1 MKRLKIFGIS
11 AALLLAGISL
21 LSADETPVA
30 PTRESIIQ
38 RMEEAEKNIQSVSFS
53 FTQDIVY
60 NLTNEK
66 QTNRGEINF
75 RKPRKLHV
83 RQFNPIEQIIVS
95 NGKKVWIYTP
105 TYGQVVIDNWKKWIK
120 NTMVPSSMFD
130 FTGTNWAEMQK
141 QYSFTYDGDEDGA
154 YVMTL
159 SPLAAGGWRM
169 KFWIDT
175 ATLMPVKAV
184 LYGDSITVTTR
195 TANYTLN
202 PDIDAKIFDFKTPEG
217 VEVLTLP

>member
-1 MKRLKIFGIS
+1 MT
-11 AALLLAGISL
+11 AVLLLSL
-21 LSADETPVA
+21 PLFAADAAPSAVTAETL
-30 PTRESIIQ
+30 IQ
-38 RMEEAEKNIQSVSFS
+38 RMVTAEKDIRAVSFS

-66 QTNRGEINF
+66 QTNKGEINF
-75 RKPRKLHV
+75 QKPRRLHV

-105 TYGQVVIDNWKKWIK
+105 TYGQVVVDNWKKWIK

-130 FTGTNWAEMQK
+130 FNGASWAEMQK
-141 QYSFTYDGDEDGA
+141 QYTFTYDGDEDGA
-154 YVMTL
+154 HVMSL
-159 SPLAAGGWRM
+159 APIAAGGWRM

-175 ATLMPVKAV
+175 QTLMPVKAV
-184 LYGDSITVTTR
+184 LYGDNITVTTR
-195 TANYTLN
+195 TADYKLN
-202 PDIDAKIFDFKTPEG
+202 PDIDAKLFDFKTPAG